1 MLLLPP
7 IVLDNWEDE
16 FDKWIPEPEQHVV
29 NVTRLRKWFF
39 LCLFVVIVVVVCD
52 LYLIDSF
59 RISIIVSKQRQDLH
73 QPPCNS

>member
-29 NVTRLRKWFF
+29 NVTRLREWFF
-39 LCLFVVIVVVVCD
+39 CVFLLLLLL
-52 LYLIDSF
+52 LYAI
-59 RISIIVSKQRQDLH
+59 
-73 QPPCNS
+73 CT